1 MKLVNVEDARQAAR
15 RRLPR
20 IMFDYID
27 SGAFDEE
34 TLRANR
40 RDFGRWTLRPRVLV
54 DVSQRDLTTR
64 FLGADHALP
73 FMLGPVGFLGLY
85 AGHGECAAARAAH
98 AAGVP
103 LCLSTFSIA
112 SLAELRGATTGP
124 LHFQLYVLSDRAI
137 MDELLDQVRAAG
149 IDTLYLTVDTAI
161 TSVRER
167 DVRNGFRSMTR
178 VGPGLAAR
186 LLAKPGWCLDML
198 RAGTPRMG
206 AVAHR
211 PEFGT
216 GVLEQAAN
224 VSRRIDT
231 KLSWA
236 DVDWLRQRWTG
247 RLVLKGILGAEDAV
261 RAREAGAD
269 AIVVSNHGGRQLDGA
284 PSTISV
290 LPEIVAAV
298 DGGLEVLIDSG
309 FRRGA
314 DIVKALAL
322 GASGVLLGRAYA
334 YGLAAAGEAG
344 VSRIIRHLAEEVDIT
359 LGLMGLRSV
368 EELKQSGAAAL
379 RPSPERA

>member
-1 MKLVNVEDARQAAR
+1 MKLVNVEDARGAAR

-27 SGAFDEE
+27 GGAFDEA
-34 TLRANR
+34 TMRANR
-40 RDFGRWTLRPRVLV
+40 RDFERWTLRQRVLE
-54 DVSQRDLTTR
+54 DVAKRDLATR
-64 FLGADHALP
+64 FLGAEHALP

-85 AGHGECAAARAAH
+85 AGRGEIAAARAAH
-98 AAGVP
+98 AAGIP

-112 SLAELRGATTGP
+112 SLAELRQATSGP

-137 MDELLDQVRAAG
+137 MDELLAQAQAAG

-167 DVRNGFRSMTR
+167 DVRNGFRALTK
-178 VGPGLAAR
+178 VGPDLAAR
-186 LLAKPGWCLDML
+186 LMTKPFWCLDML

-211 PEFGT
+211 PEFGSS
-216 GVLEQAAN
+216 VLEQAAN
-224 VSRRIDT
+224 VSRRIDP
-231 KLSWA
+231 SVNWA
-236 DVDWLRQRWTG
+236 DVDRLRQRWPG
-247 RLVLKGILGAEDAV
+247 KLVLKGILDPEDAK
-261 RAREAGAD
+261 RARVAGVD
-269 AIVVSNHGGRQLDGA
+269 AIIVSNHGGRQLDGA
-284 PSTISV
+284 PSTISM
-290 LPEIVAAV
+290 LPEIVEAAN
-298 DGGLEVLIDSG
+298 GLEVLIDSG

-334 YGLAAAGEAG
+334 YGLAAAGEEG
-344 VSRIIRHLAEEVDIT
+344 VARTIRHLAEEVSIT

-368 EELKQSGAAAL
+368 AELKEKGAGVL
-379 RPSPERA
+379 CRVGP